1 MRVHLACDNDIHPPL
16 FGATQRLFGLAR
28 GLATRAEVDALCVV
42 PARST
47 GASEE
52 RVAGV
57 ALHRRKAPHT
67 SVAWWLQRA
76 RVAPLFTSAWGH
88 RANAAAYRRT
98 LGAPADVLMCDLA
111 LTGLFEGAPET
122 VRAYHA
128 HNVEARLWP
137 QTAPPVWGRAAWAR
151 RLEDLERR
159 AVANSDLCIAC
170 TDEDAEALR
179 TIHGARDVEV
189 VPNGYDETALA
200 PASPEARARARQAL
214 GIAPDAYVA
223 AFVGGDWGPNHDA
236 VSWLVREVGPRL
248 ASDGGVLLVVGAVA
262 RRLADRREPWLVTC
276 PETPEL
282 ATVLAAADAGLN
294 PIASGGGSNVKVPTY
309 LACGLAVV
317 STAFGLRGYAPLSSA
332 VTVAPLD
339 GFADAL
345 RARPRGWAASVAP
358 APSALAGYAWGA
370 LGAALADAFAA
381 RLAVRR
387 RGVA

>member
-122 VRAYHA
+122 VNRSPFADGWMI
-128 HNVEARLWP
+128 RLK
-137 QTAPPVWGRAAWAR
+137 
-151 RLEDLERR
+151 
-159 AVANSDLCIAC
+159 
-170 TDEDAEALR
+170 
-179 TIHGARDVEV
+179 
-189 VPNGYDETALA
+189 
-200 PASPEARARARQAL
+200 PA
-214 GIAPDAYVA
+214 D
-223 AFVGGDWGPNHDA
+223 
-236 VSWLVREVGPRL
+236 
-248 ASDGGVLLVVGAVA
+248 
-262 RRLADRREPWLVTC
+262 
-276 PETPEL
+276 
-282 ATVLAAADAGLN
+282 AAAGANLLDA
-294 PIASGGGSNVKVPTY
+294 
-309 LACGLAVV
+309 
-317 STAFGLRGYAPLSSA
+317 
-332 VTVAPLD
+332 
-339 GFADAL
+339 
-345 RARPRGWAASVAP
+345 AAYGQLV
-358 APSALAGYAWGA
+358 G
-370 LGAALADAFAA
+370 
-381 RLAVRR
+381 
-387 RGVA
+387 